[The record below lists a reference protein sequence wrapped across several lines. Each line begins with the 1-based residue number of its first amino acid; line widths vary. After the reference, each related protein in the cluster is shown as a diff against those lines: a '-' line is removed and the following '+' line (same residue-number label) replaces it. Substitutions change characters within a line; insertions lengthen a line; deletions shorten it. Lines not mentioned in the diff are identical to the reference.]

1 MSRIRKTEDCTSR
14 ETEFCIPSSVSR
26 LSTKRE
32 ANVNQS
38 TPYPILENMPNLRSA
53 SGRAV
58 QDITLEAA
66 TSGELSAAD
75 LQIRRQTLQAQSQ
88 IAAQAGYDQLASNL
102 ARAAELTAV
111 PNELLLQMYE
121 MLRPRRCTYD
131 ELTALADR
139 LIAEF
144 DALANAQLVREAAEA
159 YRTRN
164 LLRRN
169 E

>member
-1 MSRIRKTEDCTSR
+1 M
-14 ETEFCIPSSVSR
+14 
-26 LSTKRE
+26 
-32 ANVNQS
+32 NQP
-38 TPYPILENMPNLRSA
+38 TPYPILENMPDLRSA

-66 TSGELSAAD
+66 ANGELSAAD
-75 LQIRRQTLQAQSQ
+75 LQIRRETLHAQSQ
-88 IAAQAGYDQLASNL
+88 IAAEAGYGQLAANL

-111 PNELLLQMYE
+111 PNALLLQMYE
-121 MLRPRRCTYD
+121 MLRPRRCTFE
-131 ELTALADR
+131 ELIALADR

-144 DALANAQLVREAAEA
+144 DAPANAQLVHEAAEA

-164 LLRRN
+164 LLRRD